1 MIRTFG
7 IALAA
12 SSFLI
17 APAQA
22 QTANAQGQA
31 HAQTGFELAQARS
44 ANDVIVQLRDAG
56 FTINAVT
63 RTFLG
68 RVRIE
73 ASNDTTVREVV
84 VSRST
89 GEILSDRVNTRAE
102 ASGGASGNA
111 SGGPSA
117 TGTTASGGIAGG
129 NATGSAET
137 GVTASGGIAGGA
149 VSGSASVGATA
160 SGGIGGG
167 NGNASGNGNAGGNS
181 GADVGVSVGGG
192 LR

>member
-1 MIRTFG
+1 MIRTIG

-17 APAQA
+17 APTQA
-22 QTANAQGQA
+22 QTTNAQGQA
-31 HAQTGFELAQARS
+31 QAQAAFELAQARS
-44 ANDVIVQLRDAG
+44 ADEVILQLREAG
-56 FTINAVT
+56 FTIDAVT

-84 VSRST
+84 VSRAT
-89 GEILSDRVNTRAE
+89 GEILSDQVSLRAE
-102 ASGGASGNA
+102 ASGGASATGTAA
-111 SGGPSA
+111 SGGN
-117 TGTTASGGIAGG
+117 AGG
-129 NATGSAET
+129 DATGSAET

-160 SGGIGGG
+160 SGGVGG
-167 NGNASGNGNAGGNS
+167 GNAGGNS
-181 GADVGVSVGGG
+181 GAGAGVSVGGG

>member
-1 MIRTFG
+1 MIRTLG

-12 SSFLI
+12 SAFLI
-17 APAQA
+17 APVQA
-22 QTANAQGQA
+22 QTANVQGQA
-31 HAQTGFELAQARS
+31 QVGFDLAQARS
-44 ANDVIVQLRDAG
+44 ADDVIVQLREAG
-56 FTINAVT
+56 FTVNAVT

-73 ASNDTTVREVV
+73 ASNETTVREVV

-89 GEILSDRVNTRAE
+89 GEILSDRLSARAE
-102 ASGGASGNA
+102 ASGNA
-111 SGGPSA
+111 SGGASA
-117 TGTTASGGIAGG
+117 TGTAASNGNAGGNASGSAETGITASGGIAGG
-129 NATGSAET
+129 N
-137 GVTASGGIAGGA
+137 

-167 NGNASGNGNAGGNS
+167 NGNAGGNS
-181 GADVGVSVGGG
+181 GADVGVSIGGG